1 MSIVLD
7 NIMINITKLFLLRV
21 TQTMNGFERR
31 TEKKKES
38 IRRAAME
45 LFQIRGF
52 DKVSI
57 GDIAREAHVSH
68 MTIYNHFG
76 SKEELIRDIIKKLS
90 TDLNIKTKEIIESDK
105 PFPEKVQLL
114 ISSRTY
120 AALMFQSEVI
130 KAIAK
135 DYPALKPFLDEMRE
149 KYIPLT
155 DKFIEEGKKSKYIN
169 PKLSNRSIRYFL
181 QAYRSGLFSDKEV
194 LENIKIDEKLAH
206 DIIYLSFYGI
216 IEKQE

>member
-1 MSIVLD
+1 
-7 NIMINITKLFLLRV
+7 
-21 TQTMNGFERR
+21 MNGFERR

-90 TDLNIKTKEIIESDK
+90 TDLNIKTQEIMDSDK
-105 PFPEKVQLL
+105 PFLEKVQLL

-120 AALMFQSEVI
+120 LALMFQGEII

-149 KYIPLT
+149 KYMPLT
-155 DKFIEEGKKSKYIN
+155 DKFIEEGKKLKYIN
-169 PKLSNRSIRYFL
+169 PDY
-181 QAYRSGLFSDKEV
+181 QTGLLDIFSKHTAAAFFRTKKFSR
-194 LENIKIDEKLAH
+194 I
-206 DIIYLSFYGI
+206 
-216 IEKQE
+216 